1 VITTIHLIGLLGV
14 AVFAVSGALS
24 AGRKSFDLLG
34 VAIIALVT
42 AIGGGTLRD
51 LLLDRHPIFWIADP
65 TYLLVILAS
74 AAGTVLYVRF
84 RHPPY
89 RALLIA
95 DALGLGFF
103 TISGAHIAEARGVPA
118 ISVILMGA
126 ITGAAG
132 GLFRDVLCAEVPL
145 LLRKGELYATAS
157 IVGAA
162 IYLALKSM
170 NCPRPLS
177 SVIGIAV
184 IVGLR
189 FAAIRWRLVLPTF
202 HAPAETE
209 DDSRAD

>member
-1 VITTIHLIGLLGV
+1 MITTLHLIGLLGV

-24 AGRKSFDLLG
+24 AGRKNFDLLG

-51 LLLDRHPIFWIADP
+51 VLLDRHPIFWIADP

-103 TISGAHIAEARGVPA
+103 TISGAHIAEARGLPA
-118 ISVILMGA
+118 LIVILMGA
-126 ITGAAG
+126 ITGSAG
-132 GLFRDVLCAEVPL
+132 GLLRDVLCAEVPL

-157 IVGAA
+157 IVGAGV
-162 IYLALKSM
+162 YLVLKTM
-170 NCPRPLS
+170 NCPRPIS
-177 SVIGIAV
+177 SFVAVAV
-184 IVGLR
+184 ITGLR
-189 FAAIRWRLVLPTF
+189 FAAIRWRWVLPTF
-202 HAPAETE
+202 RAPADEE
-209 DDSRAD
+209 EKREN

>member
-1 VITTIHLIGLLGV
+1 MITTVHLIGLLGV
-14 AVFAVSGALS
+14 AVFAISGALE
-24 AGRKSFDLLG
+24 AGRKNLDLLG

-51 LLLDRHPIFWIADP
+51 VLLNRHPIFWIADP
-65 TYLLVILAS
+65 TYLIVILLS

-103 TISGAHIAEARGVPA
+103 TISGAQIAEARGLPA
-118 ISVILMGA
+118 IIVILMGA
-126 ITGAAG
+126 ITGSAG
-132 GLFRDVLCAEVPL
+132 GLFRDVLSAEVPL

-157 IVGAA
+157 IIGGVVYLVLKKLDCPSPLPAFIGAA
-162 IYLALKSM
+162 V
-170 NCPRPLS
+170 
-177 SVIGIAV
+177 VI
-184 IVGLR
+184 GLR

-202 HAPAETE
+202 RTPADE
-209 DDSRAD
+209 DKRAD

>member
-1 VITTIHLIGLLGV
+1 MITTVHLIGLLGV
-14 AVFAVSGALS
+14 AVFAISGALE
-24 AGRKSFDLLG
+24 AGRKNLDLLG

-51 LLLDRHPIFWIADP
+51 VLLNRHPIFWIADP
-65 TYLLVILAS
+65 TYLVVILLS

-103 TISGAHIAEARGVPA
+103 TISGAQIAEAKGLPA
-118 ISVILMGA
+118 IIVILMGA
-126 ITGAAG
+126 ITGSAG
-132 GLFRDVLCAEVPL
+132 GLFRDVLSAEVPL

-157 IVGAA
+157 IIGGVV
-162 IYLALKSM
+162 YLALKKLD
-170 NCPRPLS
+170 CPS
-177 SVIGIAV
+177 HFSAFIGAAV
-184 IVGLR
+184 IIGLR

-202 HAPAETE
+202 RTPVDE
-209 DDSRAD
+209 DKRAD

>member
-1 VITTIHLIGLLGV
+1 MITTVHLIGLLGV
-14 AVFAVSGALS
+14 AVFAISGALS

-51 LLLDRHPIFWIADP
+51 VLLDRHPIFWIADP

-103 TISGAHIAEARGVPA
+103 TISGAQVAEAKGLPA
-118 ISVILMGA
+118 IIVILMGA
-126 ITGAAG
+126 ITGSAG
-132 GLFRDVLCAEVPL
+132 GLFRDVLSAEVPL

-157 IVGAA
+157 IIGAAVYLVLKSVDCPPPLPSYIGAA
-162 IYLALKSM
+162 I
-170 NCPRPLS
+170 
-177 SVIGIAV
+177 VI
-184 IVGLR
+184 GLR

-202 HAPAETE
+202 RAPKEEE
-209 DDSRAD
+209 DTRAD

>member
-1 VITTIHLIGLLGV
+1 VFTTIHLIGLCGV
-14 AVFAVSGALS
+14 AVCAISGALA

-51 LLLDRHPIFWIADP
+51 VLLDRHPIFWIADP
-65 TYLLVILAS
+65 TYLLVILVS
-74 AAGTVLYVRF
+74 AAFTVLYVRF

-103 TISGAHIAEARGVPA
+103 TISGAQVAEAKGLPA
-118 ISVILMGA
+118 VIVILMGA

-132 GLFRDVLCAEVPL
+132 GLFRDVLSAEVPL

-157 IVGAA
+157 IIGAA
-162 IYLALKSM
+162 MYLLVQGIH
-170 NCPRPLS
+170 CPRPLS
-177 SVIGIAV
+177 AIAGAVVVI
-184 IVGLR
+184 GLR
-189 FAAIRWRLVLPTF
+189 FAAIRWQLVLPTF
-202 HAPAETE
+202 RAPGDE
-209 DDSRAD
+209 DTRAD